1 MTNSRRIAAL
11 IGPTA
16 MALGA
21 TETLNLHIWEHV
33 SAPVIYLDGSL
44 LLVAGLSIVRAH
56 NVWKRHW
63 PVLVT
68 LTGWIGIVGGLLRM
82 VFPDAKQ
89 APDSPLTYAMFGF
102 IFVMGAYLAF
112 EGWIRKDRPGAA

>member
-82 VFPDAKQ
+82 VF
-89 APDSPLTYAMFGF
+89 LTYAMFGF